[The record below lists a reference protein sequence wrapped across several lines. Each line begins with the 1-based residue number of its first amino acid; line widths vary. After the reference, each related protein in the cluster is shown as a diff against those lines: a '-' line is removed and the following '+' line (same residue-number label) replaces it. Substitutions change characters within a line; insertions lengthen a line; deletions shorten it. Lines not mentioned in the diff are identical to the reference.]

1 MNMSLVRIALM
12 SMMVGLSGIGFCLAQ
27 ANAPAALEGDIEL
40 ENIKVPPRNIKDILQ
55 VLDTSKQDFTAQD
68 EAKKILASPK
78 PESNDPKILNNFYY
92 KQAKAYE
99 RFGNFKAAVA
109 VYEKMITEYPLSG
122 AAGADE
128 LLYYSLAEIV
138 VTI

>member
-27 ANAPAALEGDIEL
+27 AYAPAALEGDIEL

-68 EAKKILASPK
+68 DAKKILASPK

-99 RFGNFKAAVA
+99 RFGNYKAAVA
-109 VYEKMITEYPLSG
+109 IYEKIITEYPC
-122 AAGADE
+122 
-128 LLYYSLAEIV
+128 LLYTSPSPRDS
-138 VTI
+138 